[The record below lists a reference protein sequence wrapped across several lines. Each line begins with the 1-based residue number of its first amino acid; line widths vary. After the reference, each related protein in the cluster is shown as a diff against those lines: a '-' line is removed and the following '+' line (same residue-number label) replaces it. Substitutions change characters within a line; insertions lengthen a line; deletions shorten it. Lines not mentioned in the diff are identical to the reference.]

1 MEAKL
6 TAMVTIIIPTYNN
19 ESTID
24 RAIVSV
30 MMQSSKD
37 WELVV
42 VNDGSTDGTASILS
56 MYKERLGDKMTV
68 ITNEK
73 NVGVGISR
81 KRGLDVAKGE
91 FITFLDSDDFLTPS
105 FLEMN
110 EFLQK
115 QHDSDIVYTS
125 TIILFPEGRVENVP
139 SGDYIMTE
147 DATVQCHFN
156 NRLKF
161 LTGKLFRKSL
171 LDRVTFSPKRIGE
184 DVQTVFFATYIADK
198 VRSSNYAGYVHAFR
212 EGSLLANA
220 PEFYCYCHSSLA
232 QIEIIEFLKKH
243 DDKVVLPFLLKT
255 AYDDFNR
262 MQLAVKQ
269 KQVSKKDID
278 ENLGAWN
285 DLKAWFKK
293 HTKWLTS

>member
-1 MEAKL
+1 
-6 TAMVTIIIPTYNN
+6 MVSVIIPTYNN
-19 ESTID
+19 EATID

-30 MMQSSKD
+30 MMQSFKD
-37 WELVV
+37 WELIV
-42 VNDGSTDGTASILS
+42 VNDGSTDGTGDILS
-56 MYKERLGDKMTV
+56 AYKDRLGDKYTI

-73 NVGVGISR
+73 NMGVGISR
-81 KRGLDVAKGE
+81 KRGVDAAKGE
-91 FITFLDSDDFLTPS
+91 FITFLDSDDFLTPN

-110 EFLQK
+110 DFLQK

-125 TIILFPEGRVENVP
+125 TIILYPEGRAENVP

-161 LTGKLFRKSL
+161 LTGKLYRKSI
-171 LDRVTFSPKRIGE
+171 LDQITFSPKRIGE
-184 DVQTVFFATYIADK
+184 DVQTVFFATYLAEK

-220 PEFYCYCHSSLA
+220 PEFFCFCHSSLA
-232 QIEIIEFLKKH
+232 QIEIIEFLKER
-243 DDKVVLPFLLKT
+243 DDKTVLPFLLKT
-255 AYDDFNR
+255 GYDDFNK

-269 KQVSKKDID
+269 KQIKKEDVAKNND
-278 ENLGAWN
+278 AWEAVK
-285 DLKAWFKK
+285 LWHKK
-293 HTKWLTS
+293 HVKWLQEVQQ

>member
-1 MEAKL
+1 
-6 TAMVTIIIPTYNN
+6 MVSVIIPTYNN
-19 ESTID
+19 EATID

-30 MMQSSKD
+30 MMQSFKD
-37 WELVV
+37 WELIV
-42 VNDGSTDGTASILS
+42 VNDGSTDGTGDILS
-56 MYKERLGDKMTV
+56 AYKDRLGDKYTI

-73 NVGVGISR
+73 NMGVGISR
-81 KRGLDVAKGE
+81 KRGVDAAKGE
-91 FITFLDSDDFLTPS
+91 FITFLDSDDFLTPN

-110 EFLQK
+110 DFLQK

-125 TIILFPEGRVENVP
+125 TIILYPEGRAENVP

-161 LTGKLFRKSL
+161 LTGKLYRKSI
-171 LDRVTFSPKRIGE
+171 LDQITFSPKRIGE
-184 DVQTVFFATYIADK
+184 DVQTVFFATYLAEK

-220 PEFYCYCHSSLA
+220 PDFFCYCHSSLA
-232 QIEIIEFLKKH
+232 QIEIIEFLKER
-243 DDKVVLPFLLKT
+243 DDKTVLPFLLKT
-255 AYDDFNR
+255 GYDDFNK

-269 KQVSKKDID
+269 KQIKKEDVAANA
-278 ENLGAWN
+278 EAWEAVKQWH
-285 DLKAWFKK
+285 KA
-293 HTKWLTS
+293 HVKWLNEVQR

>member
-1 MEAKL
+1 MYS
-6 TAMVTIIIPTYNN
+6 IIIPTYNN
-19 ESTID
+19 ESTIE

-30 MMQSSKD
+30 MMQSLSD
-37 WELVV
+37 WELIV
-42 VNDGSTDGTASILS
+42 VNDGSTDGTAFILS
-56 MYKERLGDKMTV
+56 MYKNRLGDKMTIV
-68 ITNEK
+68 TNET

-81 KRGLDVAKGE
+81 KKGLDMAKGD

-125 TIILFPEGRVENVP
+125 TIILYPEGHVENVP
-139 SGDYIMTE
+139 SGDFIMTD

-171 LDRVTFSPKRIGE
+171 LEKIKFSPKRIGE

-212 EGSLLANA
+212 NDSLLANA

-232 QIEIIEFLKKH
+232 QIEIIEFLKERN
-243 DDKVVLPFLLKT
+243 DKTIFPFLLKT
-255 AYDDFNR
+255 AYDDFNK

-269 KQVSKKDID
+269 KQISKKELEKNAD
-278 ENLGAWN
+278 AWN
-285 DLKAWFKK
+285 ELKVWYKK
-293 HTKWLTS
+293 HTK

>member
-1 MEAKL
+1 
-6 TAMVTIIIPTYNN
+6 MVSVIIPTYNN
-19 ESTID
+19 EATID

-30 MMQSSKD
+30 MMQSFKD
-37 WELVV
+37 WELIV
-42 VNDGSTDGTASILS
+42 VNDGSTDGTGDILS
-56 MYKERLGDKMTV
+56 AYKDRLGDKYTI

-73 NVGVGISR
+73 NMGVGISR
-81 KRGLDVAKGE
+81 KRGVDAAKGE
-91 FITFLDSDDFLTPS
+91 FITFLDSDDFLTPN

-110 EFLQK
+110 DFLQK

-125 TIILFPEGRVENVP
+125 TIILYPEGRAENVP

-161 LTGKLFRKSL
+161 LTGKLYRKSI
-171 LDRVTFSPKRIGE
+171 LDQITFSPKRIGE
-184 DVQTVFFATYIADK
+184 DVQTVFFATYLAEK

-220 PEFYCYCHSSLA
+220 PEFFCFCHSSLA
-232 QIEIIEFLKKH
+232 QIEIIEFLKER
-243 DDKVVLPFLLKT
+243 DDKTVLPFLLKT
-255 AYDDFNR
+255 GYDDFNK

-269 KQVSKKDID
+269 KQIKKEDVAANA
-278 ENLGAWN
+278 EAWEAVKQWH
-285 DLKAWFKK
+285 KA
-293 HTKWLTS
+293 HVKWLNEVQR